1 MTLRRCLALALS
13 AALTSSA
20 AAAPPQTEPT
30 PLSPAESLKLVHVRD
45 DFEVEL
51 VAAEPLVK
59 DPVAITWGPD
69 GKLWVAEMADY
80 PSGMDGEGK
89 PGGRI
94 RVLTDTNGD
103 GRYDTGRVFLE
114 GIPFPNGVMPWRK
127 GVLVTAAPE
136 VFYAEDT
143 TGDGKA
149 DKRESLLTGFFEGNQ
164 QLRVNGLQWG
174 LDNRVHCAI
183 GSHHAGYA
191 ADSKIRSTRAS
202 SVVALGSRDFRF
214 NPDTGQL
221 EPQSGPTQ
229 FGRNRDDWGH
239 WYGCMNSHPLWHY
252 VLQDQYLR
260 RNLHVIA
267 PDARKQL
274 VVPRNPKVY
283 PAKAPQKRFHSFE
296 QSGRF
301 TSACGAMF
309 YRDALLFPRDGKQH
323 GFTCEPF
330 HNLVQHNVV
339 TDDGVSFTSHRDPA
353 EAEVDFFASK
363 DRWCR
368 PVMTRTGPDG
378 ALWVVDMYRYMIEH
392 PQWLTPEGREEL
404 KPYYRHGEN
413 QGRIYRVF
421 RRGTRPRKTPKLEA
435 MTTLQ
440 LVSALESPSG
450 WQRDMVQKLLIWRAD
465 PSAQTP
471 LEKTVETSR
480 APLARVHALCTLDGL
495 GQTTSGLLKH
505 ALQDDHPGVRRHAL
519 RLAESHFET
528 DAQLARAATALVD
541 DPDAKVRL
549 QLACS
554 LGEWPNAA
562 GGAALARLALS
573 DADDPYLAAAL
584 LSSVNKTNLN
594 TMLTALLPKRQPGA
608 TGQLVGRLLALSVA
622 LDDRKTTL
630 DALRIVLDSKQTSEF
645 AWQCSTLAGLFD
657 ALQRQK
663 TSLAKLI
670 DPNDASRKDLPQ
682 RVDALIAGARKRAL
696 DEGAAEA
703 DRLAAM
709 RLMARNPASHKDDV
723 QALGALLV
731 PQTTSSVQQAA
742 LSRLGDLADREI
754 ATVVLENWPSHLPSV
769 RAEILNVLS
778 TRREWLVVLLDAIEK
793 KQVAPSDVGP
803 AARQRLLVYRDK
815 KIRERVKTL
824 LAQSG
829 SADRQKVFQAHQDV
843 LALQGTASR
852 AVPLFEKH
860 CAVCHKLNGK
870 GEDVGPDLNSITD
883 KKPASLLRAMLEPS
897 AAVDPKYITY
907 AASTDDGRVFTG
919 MLISETAANL
929 TLVGQ
934 ENKRQSILRSELD
947 ELRSTGLSLMP
958 DGLEKELSHQDFA
971 DLISLI
977 RTPGAET
984 SGKREAAR

>member
-1 MTLRRCLALALS
+1 MTLRRCLAFALS
-13 AALTSSA
+13 TALTSSA
-20 AAAPPQTEPT
+20 TAAPPTEPT
-30 PLSPAESLKLVHVRD
+30 PLSPTESLKLVHVRD

-80 PSGMDGEGK
+80 PSGMDGAGK

-94 RVLTDTNGD
+94 RVLEDTKGD
-103 GRYDTGRVFLE
+103 GRYDASHVFLE
-114 GIPFPNGVMPWRK
+114 GIPFPNGVMPWRQ

-191 ADSKIRSTRAS
+191 ADSKIRSTRAK

-214 NPDTGQL
+214 NPDTGEL

-252 VLQDQYLR
+252 VLQDHYLR

-309 YRDALLFPRDGKQH
+309 YRDALLFPSDGKQH
-323 GFTCEPF
+323 AFTCEPF

-353 EAEVDFFASK
+353 ESETDFFASK

-368 PVMTRTGPDG
+368 PVMARTGPDG

-421 RRGTRPRKTPKLEA
+421 RRGTRPRKTPNLEA
-435 MTTLQ
+435 MTTAQ
-440 LVSALESPSG
+440 LVAELESPSG

-465 PSAQTP
+465 PSAQSP
-471 LEKTVETSR
+471 LERTVQTSR
-480 APLARVHALCTLDGL
+480 VPLARVHALCTLDGL
-495 GQTTSGLLKH
+495 SQITSGLLMY
-505 ALQDDHPGVRRHAL
+505 ALQDEHPGVRRHAV
-519 RLAESHFET
+519 RLGESQFESDIT
-528 DAQLARAATALVD
+528 LARAATALVD
-541 DPDAKVRL
+541 DADARVRL

-554 LGEWPNAA
+554 LGEWPSAA
-562 GGAALARLALS
+562 AGAALADLALS

-584 LSSVNKTNLN
+584 LSSANKTNLN
-594 TMLTALLPKRQPGA
+594 TMLTVLLPKRQPGA
-608 TGQLVGRLLALSVA
+608 TGRLVGRLLALSVA
-622 LDDRKTTL
+622 LDDRQTTL
-630 DALRIVLDSKQTSEF
+630 DALEIVLDSTQASEF

-657 ALQRQK
+657 ALKRQK
-663 TSLAKLI
+663 TSLEKLI
-670 DPNDASRKDLPQ
+670 SPDDASRKDLPQ
-682 RVDALIAGARKRAL
+682 RLDTLIAAARKRAL

-709 RLMARNPASHKDDV
+709 RLMARTPASHKDDV

-731 PQTTSSVQQAA
+731 PQTTSSVQKAA

-754 ATVVLENWPSHLPSV
+754 AGVVLENWPSHLPSV

-778 TRREWLVVLLDAIEK
+778 TRREWLVALLDAIEK

-815 KIRERVKTL
+815 KIRERVKKL
-824 LAQSG
+824 LTPAG

-843 LALQGTASR
+843 LTLEGAASR

-971 DLISLI
+971 DLIELI
-977 RTPGAET
+977 RVPGGEASGKQET
-984 SGKREAAR
+984 SQ